1 MDTSQGMKMKILCL
15 HGFRTSGNSLKK
27 QISRWDPSIFDM
39 ECPDGIHPAG
49 GKSEIEGLFPPPY
62 FDIYTVIKEFT
73 EYTNLEECI
82 SCLCDYIT
90 NNGPFDCLLGF
101 SQGAALA
108 GLLLGYK
115 AQGNILKYNPEFK
128 LVISISGS
136 KFREPTIC
144 KVAYAEPIM
153 VKSVHLI
160 GEKDWLKL
168 PSEELAT
175 AFEKPLVI
183 RHAQGH
189 TVPRLST
196 YHFLKTKNFTY
207 LGPRGET
214 TPFNL
219 AMTSQFIEMPPALL
233 N

>member
-27 QISRWDPSIFDM
+27 QISRWDPSIFANFDM
-39 ECPDGIHPAG
+39 VTFFFPLFYLL
-49 GKSEIEGLFPPPY
+49 GKEKRVHILL
-62 FDIYTVIKEFT
+62 VRH
-73 EYTNLEECI
+73 
-82 SCLCDYIT
+82 IT

-128 LVISISGS
+128 LLISISGS

-168 PSEELAT
+168 PTEELAT

-183 RHAQGH
+183 RHPQGH
-189 TVPRLST
+189 TVPRLSEQDT
-196 YHFLKTKNFTY
+196 SIISKWTNEFCILPSISINSLKNDDNGSSEVQEKSI
-207 LGPRGET
+207 GIEKGEAES
-214 TPFNL
+214 L
-219 AMTSQFIEMPPALL
+219 EM
-233 N
+233 